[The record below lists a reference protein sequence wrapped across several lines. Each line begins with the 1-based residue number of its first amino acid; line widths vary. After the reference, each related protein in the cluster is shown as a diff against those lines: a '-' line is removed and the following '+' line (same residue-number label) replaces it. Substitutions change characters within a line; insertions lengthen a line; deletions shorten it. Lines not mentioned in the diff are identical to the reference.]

1 MLRRKTQTVMG
12 HDLPRPRLT
21 RDGFVMML
29 AYFAA
34 PIMAVLLAVDVILYF
49 VLKAAFGWCYGL
61 WCWV

>member
-1 MLRRKTQTVMG
+1 MG
-12 HDLPRPRLT
+12 HRLPRPRLT